1 MKKCP
6 VCGTECQNQDVF
18 CSECGTS
25 LQNVIPQ
32 ENKVEQQDMTI
43 QGFGPVP
50 ENGFSAGNRTAGGP
64 DPTAGNGFTQQY
76 DERSGNFSGWD
87 KSSGHGKSSSSG
99 GKKSNKAAII
109 AVSVAA
115 VAVIAVLVAGIFIL
129 KGKEKGASDEPV
141 IGTDQDASG
150 KTGSNGT
157 SDTVVRI
164 TPAEVEKLPTV
175 SPGTDKNNTAA
186 EPLNPQTP
194 ETAPVQ
200 TPAPYIPE
208 ENDSYEGNTSG
219 NNTSGIGTAM
229 QTCQVVNC
237 SESITLRTQAS
248 VTASE
253 ICQIPL
259 GAEVTFISTAGNGF
273 YQIIYNGNTG
283 YSLASFLSINPYDT
297 TNATY
302 MQVVNCTESITLRK
316 TPNTKAD
323 EFCQIPLG
331 ATVQYLDTAENSF
344 YMVSYNGQIGY
355 ALASYLKIC

>member
-6 VCGTECQNQDVF
+6 VCGTECGNQDVF
-18 CSECGTS
+18 CSECGAS

-32 ENKVEQQDMTI
+32 ENNVGQQDMTI

-50 ENGFSAGNRTAGGP
+50 GN
-64 DPTAGNGFTQQY
+64 Y
-76 DERSGNFSGWD
+76 SGRDKASGR
-87 KSSGHGKSSSSG
+87 GKASSSG

-150 KTGSNGT
+150 KNGSDGT

-175 SPGTDKNNTAA
+175 APETDNNDTAA

-208 ENDSYEGNTSG
+208 ENDSYEG
-219 NNTSGIGTAM
+219 NTSGIGTAM

-331 ATVQYLDTAENSF
+331 ATVQYLDTAENGF